1 VHGVEVVRIEAPLSW
16 RERLLRLVGGR
27 PERPARPDPETTQQQ
42 LSEAGISAE
51 IREIKRPD
59 VGQAIVEEARKGFE
73 MIFMGAS
80 RHGNGIG
87 GEILE
92 AVVEAAPC
100 HLVIVKTGPAP
111 PPHRRL
117 LVPYDG
123 GVFSRV
129 AVEFAARYAEQTSA
143 SLTIGVLTDRILPGA
158 NGAPRNVPGT
168 GNPGDATLNRIS
180 PVFHALS
187 FRPEVVEV
195 PNDPFANAL
204 AAEVRS
210 GKYDLVVVGSEN
222 RAIQHRLFFG
232 RDNERLIREAPV
244 SVAIVVPNV
253 ALLR

>member
-1 VHGVEVVRIEAPLSW
+1 MV
-16 RERLLRLVGGR
+16 
-27 PERPARPDPETTQQQ
+27 Q
-42 LSEAGISAE
+42 
-51 IREIKRPD
+51 
-59 VGQAIVEEARKGFE
+59 
-73 MIFMGAS
+73 
-80 RHGNGIG
+80 
-87 GEILE
+87 
-92 AVVEAAPC
+92 AAPC
-100 HLVIVKTGPAP
+100 HLVIVKTGSTP

-129 AVEFAARYAEQTSA
+129 AVEFAARYAELTSA
-143 SLTIGVLTDRILPGA
+143 ALTIGVLTDRMT
-158 NGAPRNVPGT
+158 VPGGMT
-168 GNPGDATLNRIS
+168 AAANSPPANPGDATLNRIS
-180 PVFHALS
+180 PVFHALA

-204 AAEVRS
+204 AAEARS

-232 RDNERLIREAPV
+232 RDNERLIREATI